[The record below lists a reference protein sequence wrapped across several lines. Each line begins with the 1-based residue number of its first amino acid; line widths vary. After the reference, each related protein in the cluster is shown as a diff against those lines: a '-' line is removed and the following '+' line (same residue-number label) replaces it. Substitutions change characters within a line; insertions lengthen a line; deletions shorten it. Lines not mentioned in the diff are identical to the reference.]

1 MILLN
6 YPRLF
11 SSSNE
16 TSLDNCRQ
24 DSIDYHRSSPC
35 QQQNIS
41 TTSNPLY
48 TDLTPV
54 INSTPLPS
62 FETLNSNQ
70 ILLCFVLFKIFIYL
84 LI

>member
-11 SSSNE
+11 SSSPE
-16 TSLDNCRQ
+16 SSPTQLDNSRQ
-24 DSIDYHRSSPC
+24 ESIHFSNSSTD
-35 QQQNIS
+35 QQQQQ
-41 TTSNPLY
+41 TNPLY

-62 FETLNSNQ
+62 FETLNSN
-70 ILLCFVLFKIFIYL
+70 ILFI
-84 LI
+84 